1 MTLRGENEQRK
12 LSAYIVAAKEAV
24 PAADEVRKCLRSK
37 LPEHM
42 VPAIYWRLNY
52 SPVARSIVKAFST
65 GVGEPLQDGQ
75 ELIPP
80 RNAAESKLAD
90 IWRELLAVEPAG
102 IGQNFF
108 ELGGHSC
115 WCCR

>member
-1 MTLRGENEQRK
+1 M
-12 LSAYIVAAKEAV
+12 
-24 PAADEVRKCLRSK
+24 KCVNVSGSK

-42 VPAIYWRLNY
+42 VPAIYWRLDQLPLLP
-52 SPVARSIVKAFST
+52 SGKIDRKAFSP

-90 IWRELLAVEPAG
+90 IWRELLAVEQAG

>member
-1 MTLRGENEQRK
+1 
-12 LSAYIVAAKEAV
+12 
-24 PAADEVRKCLRSK
+24 
-37 LPEHM
+37 M
-42 VPAIYWRLNY
+42 VPAIYWRLDQLPLLP
-52 SPVARSIVKAFST
+52 SGKIDRKAFSP

-90 IWRELLAVEPAG
+90 IWRELLAVEQAG

-115 WCCR
+115 WYCR